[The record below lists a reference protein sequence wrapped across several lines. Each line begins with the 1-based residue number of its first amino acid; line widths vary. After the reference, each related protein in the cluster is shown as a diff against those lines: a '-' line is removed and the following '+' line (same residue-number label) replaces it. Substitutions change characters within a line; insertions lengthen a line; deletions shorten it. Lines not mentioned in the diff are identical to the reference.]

1 MRGFLMGGKMR
12 NVFGEKI
19 PTLPSEIIEYS
30 PLKPCG
36 AKILIA
42 FSGGNDSRVMAHVI
56 RSLGLPYE
64 LELVAIETKLGMD
77 GWKQSVIDYSE
88 WIGIP
93 VSFWVGEGRDYYGS
107 YVEAYGWPGN
117 AEHSKIQNRLKGR
130 AYRKMM
136 LANRTGTEGQ
146 MKKRGESVWILSG
159 IRKYE
164 SQKRMLLKSP
174 YSYREGAQ
182 FINPLFYWL
191 NSDIEK
197 YLQQHNIPPAPGKQ
211 WDCKCGATVKNA
223 AAEWEEIEEK
233 APCLRRYLESL
244 DNPMPWEWGEFDS
257 NTSKTLKQIDAGQM
271 WFDDGTIESFP
282 TCINCVRDLV

>member
-1 MRGFLMGGKMR
+1 MKNLLNETIPTIPEEIIDNAPCKPAGGK
-12 NVFGEKI
+12 V
-19 PTLPSEIIEYS
+19 LV
-30 PLKPCG
+30 
-36 AKILIA
+36 A

-56 RSLGLPYE
+56 KSLDLPYI
-64 LELVAIETKLGMD
+64 LELAAIETKLSMD
-77 GWKQSVIDYSE
+77 GWKQSVLDYSE

-93 VSFWVGEGRDYYGS
+93 VSFWTGEGRDYYGP

-117 AEHSKIQNRLKGR
+117 AEHSKVQNRLKGR

-136 LANRTGTEGQ
+136 MENRTGTEGE
-146 MKKRGESVWILSG
+146 MKAQGESVWILSG

-164 SQKRMLLKSP
+164 SQKRMMLKSP
-174 YSYREGAQ
+174 YSYREGIQ

-191 NSDIEK
+191 NSDIDD
-197 YLQQHNIPPAPGKQ
+197 YLKLRSIPPAPGKQ

-223 AAEWEEIEEK
+223 AAEWAEIEEK
-233 APCLRRYLESL
+233 APCLRHYLESL
-244 DNPMPWEWGEFDS
+244 HNPMPWQWGEFDS
-257 NTSKTLKQIDAGQM
+257 STSKALKQIDAGQL